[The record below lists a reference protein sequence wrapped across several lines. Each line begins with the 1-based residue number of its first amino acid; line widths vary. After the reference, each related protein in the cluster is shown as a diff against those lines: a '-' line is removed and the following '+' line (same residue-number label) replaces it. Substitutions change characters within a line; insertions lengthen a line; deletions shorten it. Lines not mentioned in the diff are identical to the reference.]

1 MLIENASVPLDNRV
15 WAEAVALQDH
25 GFQVSIIGPRGLSI
39 DRESYIC
46 LRGIHIYRYSLPA
59 SGNSPIAYLLEYGI
73 TMFMTFLL
81 SFKVWFRHGF
91 DVIHAANPPDLF
103 FLLGLFFR
111 PFGKKFIYDQH
122 DLSPEVFQVKF
133 KGKAGFFRRLL
144 LFFEWCSYRVAHIV
158 LTPNQAVKRFAI
170 ERGHFPA
177 DRIFVVYNAP
187 DPNRIKMVPPEP
199 ELKRGRPYLLVYVGA
214 IEVQDGVEYTLYAF
228 HDLVHKRG
236 RRDVSLVLIGDGGCT
251 PELRQLSHELQL
263 DEYIHF
269 TGWLA
274 AEELVRYISVAD
286 VGLTPEPLN
295 GLNEYCTMTKTME
308 YMALGKPVVG
318 FDLAET
324 RLSAQDA
331 VLYATPNCAEDFA
344 DKIEALLD
352 DEALRI
358 KMGAIGRKRI
368 EEELSWEHAKMNL
381 VRAYKELM

>member
-15 WAEAVALQDH
+15 WAEAVALRDH
-25 GFQVSIIGPRGLSI
+25 GFQVSIIGPRGPSI
-39 DRESYIC
+39 DREMYIC
-46 LRGIHIYRYSLPA
+46 LRGIHIYRYSLPT
-59 SGNSPIAYLLEYGI
+59 SGNSAIAYLLEYGI
-73 TMFMTFLL
+73 TLLMTFVL

-103 FLLGLFFR
+103 FLIGLFFR

-133 KGKAGFFRRLL
+133 KGKADFFRRLL
-144 LFFEWCSYRVAHIV
+144 LFFEWCSYRAAHVV
-158 LTPNQAVKRFAI
+158 LTPNHAVKRFAI
-170 ERGHFPA
+170 ERGRFPA

-236 RRDVSLVLIGDGGCT
+236 RRDVSLVLIGDGGYT
-251 PELRQLSHELQL
+251 PELRRLSHELQL
-263 DEYIHF
+263 DEYVHF

-274 AEELVRYISVAD
+274 AEELTRYLSVAD

-358 KMGAIGRKRI
+358 KVGAIGRKRI
-368 EEELSWEHAKMNL
+368 AEELSWEHAKMNL
-381 VRAYKELM
+381 VRAYKELA